1 MAKSKHHGFALPAVM
16 GILALTSLA
25 CAVVWR
31 MQWVHQ
37 QLLQAQTR
45 LMRNQ
50 HIADGVLPLVV
61 QDILGT
67 GASSPSPD
75 VAGNMRHFAGTDAQS
90 HVFYPNSALER
101 DKLQLRLGASMC
113 QAGICAPKTLANLS
127 ANQWRNLLDQSQAV
141 SMANLPTGAVAVHYW
156 VEVWLNANAPE
167 IASSASSPLTPSP
180 FLYRITV
187 LVKESASTS
196 PTTSL
201 GPSGPSVPLVTS
213 SSLAPSPPSLPQPNS
228 LVLQAIWSRATP
240 SAPSGQWHSWK
251 LLA

>member
-1 MAKSKHHGFALPAVM
+1 MGKSKHHGFALPAVM

-50 HIADGVLPLVV
+50 QIADGVLPLVV

-75 VAGNMRHFAGTDAQS
+75 AAGNMRHFAGTDAQS

-101 DKLQLRLGASMC
+101 EKLQLRLGASMC

-167 IASSASSPLTPSP
+167 IASSASSTLTPSP

-187 LVKESASTS
+187 LVRETISTS
-196 PTTSL
+196 PTR
-201 GPSGPSVPLVTS
+201 
-213 SSLAPSPPSLPQPNS
+213 SLPQPNS

-240 SAPSGQWHSWK
+240 SASSGQWHSWK